1 MAEPIIATSVS
12 DIPQSLDGYD
22 WIIEPEN
29 PKQLAET
36 IQYVYEYPIEA
47 KEKGLK
53 AREKCKREY
62 SWNAV
67 QKCFVSVFNKLN
79 ELTYV

>member
-62 SWNAV
+62 SWV
-67 QKCFVSVFNKLN
+67 VMEKKLIAIF
-79 ELTYV
+79 EKYKSD